1 MMKPCGA
8 AWFLFCATC
17 TLFAAEPPRS
27 APGLLP
33 APELQPDPQIPTLK
47 QAVGHD
53 WARDITSHTEM
64 ERYLNALVKAAAD
77 RAALVPYGKTYE
89 GRTLYYLVIAKPEN
103 LRRRE
108 AIRAANLL
116 LADPRRTAPEK
127 ARELASQAPALVW
140 LAFGIH
146 GNETSSTE
154 AALLTAYHLLAD
166 RRPQTRQLLDDAVVL
181 IDPLQNPDGHERFVN
196 VYRETRGAFPDPQPL
211 AAEHTERWPGG
222 RFNHYLFDMNR
233 DWFLQSQR
241 ESRAKVAAYLQWQP
255 QVYIDAH
262 EMGHNATY
270 FFSPKGE
277 PANPF
282 ILPQQMETLDLL
294 GRQLARRFDE
304 CGFPYTT
311 REMFDAFFPGYGS
324 SWPTLQGGLGIL
336 WEQAGVRGLV
346 IRREDEQLL
355 RFQDAVRHHYVSALA
370 AVEFAASQSRRLVE
384 EFHEARRRSIQLGHE
399 GPVRHYF
406 LLPGPS
412 PQRAA
417 GLAELMRRNG
427 VDVRR
432 ITKAVKANCSDIRTG
447 EKGPREIPAG
457 SFQIEVA
464 QPAGRLVRALLDRQV
479 EMGREYVERQ
489 LRRHADR
496 FPDEIYD
503 VTAWSLPLAW
513 GVDCLSSEAAVQ
525 VAGEPWDGALRA
537 GQVIGGR
544 AKVAY
549 LIPDHDAALPA
560 LAAWLRKGLRIRVA
574 DREFQLGDEACP
586 RGTLIVRTQENP
598 DNVHDVIA
606 QAAQEFGLRIL
617 ASDTGL
623 VSDGAQLGGPHVQ
636 WVRPPKVALLMD
648 RPAGYSVGHTW
659 YLFDQV
665 LRYPVTR
672 VAGGNLSRLDLHDFN
687 VLVLPDGDY
696 GGRDAPGE
704 KDVGRLR
711 QWISEGG
718 TLVLIKRAAAWATD
732 KPAGLLSVQLKK
744 KKPTDAKPAANDAAD
759 KPPSE
764 SAGATGAEPADP
776 SPGVFLRAK
785 VFREHW
791 LTFGCPD
798 TMDVFYQGNTI
809 LTPPAPSKGR
819 SLVSFLAKSNVL
831 TSGFCWPETL
841 EVVAETPYLIYEPL
855 GAGHVV
861 AFTDDPNYRA
871 MYPAT
876 QRLFLNAV
884 LFGPGH

>member
-1 MMKPCGA
+1 MPKNFAIACVWTICTACLSLGA
-8 AWFLFCATC
+8 EAG
-17 TLFAAEPPRS
+17 RS
-27 APGLLP
+27 ARWLLP
-33 APELQPDPQIPTLK
+33 EPELQLDPQIPTLK
-47 QAVGHD
+47 TVVGHE
-53 WARDITSHTEM
+53 WARNISSHSEM
-64 ERYLNALVKAAAD
+64 ERYLNALVKAAPD

-89 GRTLYYLVIAKPEN
+89 GRTLYYLVIAKREN
-103 LRRRE
+103 LQRRE
-108 AIRAANLL
+108 AIREANLQ
-116 LADPRRTAPEK
+116 LADPRRTPPEK
-127 ARELASQAPALVW
+127 ASELIARNPALVW

-166 RRPQTRQLLDDAVVL
+166 RRPQTRRLLEDAVVL

-241 ESRAKVAAYLQWQP
+241 ESRARATAYLHWQP
-255 QVYIDAH
+255 QIYVDAH

-270 FFSPKGE
+270 FFSPKAG
-277 PANPF
+277 PVNPF
-282 ILPQQMETLDLL
+282 VLPHQIESQELL
-294 GRQLARRFDE
+294 GRQLARRFDDN
-304 CGFPYTT
+304 GFAYTT
-311 REMFDAFFPGYGS
+311 REMFDGFYPGYGS
-324 SWPTLQGGLGIL
+324 TWPTLQGGLGIL

-346 IRREDEQLL
+346 IDRDDERQL
-355 RFQDAVRHHYVSALA
+355 RFHDAVRHHYASALA
-370 AVEFAASQSRRLVE
+370 TVEFAASHARRLVE
-384 EFHEARRRSIQLGHE
+384 EFYESCRRSIQLGRE

-406 LLPGPS
+406 LLAGKA

-417 GLAELMRRNG
+417 GLAELLRRNG
-427 VDVRR
+427 IEVRR
-432 ITKAVKANCSDIRTG
+432 VTESVKANCTDIRTA

-457 SFQIEVA
+457 SYHVEVA

-479 EMGREYVERQ
+479 EMNREFVERQ
-489 LRRHADR
+489 LQRNADR

-513 GVDCLSSEAAVQ
+513 GVDCVSTEAPVE
-525 VAGEPWDGALRA
+525 VAGEPWDGTPHA
-537 GQVIGGR
+537 GRVVSGR

-560 LAAWLRKGLRIRVA
+560 LTAWLRKGLRVHVA
-574 DREFQLGDEACP
+574 DRDFQMGDEACP
-586 RGTLIVRTQENP
+586 RGTLILRVHENP
-598 DNVHDVIA
+598 DGIHDAMVR
-606 QAAQEFGLRIL
+606 AAKDFGLRIL
-617 ASDTGL
+617 AGNTGL
-623 VSDGAQLGGPHVQ
+623 ASEGAQLGGPHVQ
-636 WVRPPKVALLMD
+636 WVRPPKVALLVD
-648 RPAGYSVGHTW
+648 RPASYSVGHTW

-696 GGRDAPGE
+696 GVRDAPGE
-704 KDVGRLR
+704 KDVARLR
-711 QWISEGG
+711 QWIGEGG
-718 TLVLIKRAAAWATD
+718 TLILLKRAASWATG
-732 KPAGLLSVQLKK
+732 KPVGLLSVQAK
-744 KKPTDAKPAANDAAD
+744 KKPVPATPAAKENAD
-759 KPPSE
+759 KPPAG
-764 SAGATGAEPADP
+764 SAGDAASEAADP
-776 SPGVFLRAK
+776 SPGVFLRAN

-798 TMDVFYQGNTI
+798 TMDVFFEGNTI
-809 LTPPAPSKGR
+809 FTPTAPSKGR
-819 SLVSFLAKSNVL
+819 NLVSFLAKPGVL
-831 TSGFCWPETL
+831 TTGFCWPETL
-841 EVVAETPYLIYEPL
+841 ELVAETPYLIYEPL

-861 AFTDDPNYRA
+861 AFSSDPNYRA
-871 MYPAT
+871 MYPVT